1 MSDTNAKAC
10 RNDVNPPIAEGAEL
24 EPCIGMLELSSVA
37 RGVEVTDAVLW
48 EAQVE
53 CLVASP
59 VQPGKYVLL
68 FTGSVDDCKAGLA
81 RGAEL
86 AGSDLIDQLLIPQVH
101 AQVPVALRRRGGT
114 IDGQLDA
121 VGVVETATVAS
132 SIVAADLALKA
143 ATVDL
148 IDLRV
153 ANGLGGKSFLVVTG
167 EVSDVRSAV
176 GAASDSARA
185 AGHLQRDVVI
195 AQPHRDLSR
204 FL

>member
-1 MSDTNAKAC
+1 MTEANGKNG
-10 RNDVNPPIAEGAEL
+10 RNDVNPTIDEGVEL
-24 EPCIGMLELSSVA
+24 APSIGLLELGSVA

-48 EAQVE
+48 EANVE
-53 CLVASP
+53 CLFASP

-68 FTGSVDDCKAGLA
+68 FTGSVEDCRSACTRGSEVAGT
-81 RGAEL
+81 
-86 AGSDLIDQLLIPQVH
+86 DLVDQLLIPQIH
-101 AQVPVALRRRGGT
+101 AQVPVALRRRGGV

-132 SIVAADLALKA
+132 SIVAADSALKA

-153 ANGLGGKSFLVVTG
+153 ANGLGGKSFLTVTG
-167 EVSDVRSAV
+167 EVSDVRSSV

-185 AGHLQRDVVI
+185 AGHLLREVVI